1 MKRSFKSAVDSWYYL
16 LIVIIPVTVLVPIL
30 FAPSETDRMIG
41 IVIGALAAALPI
53 WLLVSTV
60 YEVDEEN
67 LLVRSGPFRW
77 TIRLSDIRTI
87 EPSKSLISSPA
98 LSLNRLRIE
107 YGSYKSILVSPEDQE
122 GFIEAVQNHSAQ

>member
-16 LIVIIPVTVLVPIL
+16 LIVIIPVTVLVPIF

-67 LLVRSGPFRW
+67 LLIRSGPFRW
-77 TIRLSDIRTI
+77 TIPLSDIRTI
-87 EPSKSLISSPA
+87 KPSKSLISSPA

-107 YGSYKSILVSPEDQE
+107 YGSYKSILVSPEDQA

>member
-1 MKRSFKSAVDSWYYL
+1 MRRSFKSAVDSWYYL
-16 LIVIIPVTVLVPIL
+16 LIVIIPVTVLVPIF

-60 YEVDEEN
+60 YEVHEEN
-67 LLVRSGPFRW
+67 LLIRSGPFRW
-77 TIRLSDIRTI
+77 TIPLSDIRTI

-107 YGSYKSILVSPEDQE
+107 YGSYKSILVSPEDQA